1 MYDFDDTN
9 YNNTKNSERND
20 DDNSDEQNDSHS
32 NIKSFY
38 ESKKSTKKIVKLNSS
53 NCSNKSKFD
62 QIINEKAVLYNSNDK
77 YTEQLVLGEDK
88 IINNSIS
95 SFKVTKLT
103 KFDQDNDNGEAEME
117 AKLKDFSHIIEK
129 QSQIINKEP
138 NEVKIKNTELEDFF
152 KSK

>member
-1 MYDFDDTN
+1 MVIYRLEVEDPNWCPESDLYDFDDTN

-62 QIINEKAVLYNSNDK
+62 QIINEKNRNSNKAISRK
-77 YTEQLVLGEDK
+77 YDSENESND
-88 IINNSIS
+88 NNSTL
-95 SFKVTKLT
+95 FYY
-103 KFDQDNDNGEAEME
+103 
-117 AKLKDFSHIIEK
+117 
-129 QSQIINKEP
+129 
-138 NEVKIKNTELEDFF
+138 
-152 KSK
+152 